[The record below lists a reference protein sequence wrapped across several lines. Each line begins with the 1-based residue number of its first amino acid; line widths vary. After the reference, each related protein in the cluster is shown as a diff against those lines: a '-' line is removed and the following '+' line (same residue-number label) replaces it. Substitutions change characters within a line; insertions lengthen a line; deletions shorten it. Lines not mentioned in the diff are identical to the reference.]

1 MVVARTRDD
10 TGVIMDLQ
18 LTGKRAV
25 VTGASLGIGLAVAT
39 ALVDEGAHVV
49 LAARTAE
56 PLDAARTALEARAI
70 EGQRVLAVPTDTT
83 SDAAVRQLVDVTV
96 AELGGVDIVVN
107 AAAEPAPFG
116 ASTSLASLDDDE
128 LRRQIETKV
137 LGYLRTA
144 RAAAPH
150 MAAQGWGRIIN
161 VSGLAARASGSAFGS
176 IRNVAVA
183 AMTKSL
189 ADELGRSGIN
199 VTVVHPGMT
208 VTERTPA
215 MVEQVA
221 RARGVTPQEAV
232 AALAEGIAIGR
243 VVTAAEV
250 ADVVAFLASPRS
262 VAITGDAIA
271 VGGGARGAIHY

>member
-1 MVVARTRDD
+1 
-10 TGVIMDLQ
+10 MDLQ
-18 LTGKRAV
+18 LSGKRAV
-25 VTGASLGIGLAVAT
+25 VTGGSKGIGLAVAR

-49 LAARTAE
+49 LAARSA
-56 PLDAARTALEARAI
+56 DALEAARATLVGRARD
-70 EGQRVLAVPTDTT
+70 GQQVLAVPTDTT
-83 SDAAVRQLVDVTV
+83 DDAAVRLLVDTTV
-96 AELGGVDIVVN
+96 AELGGVDVLVN

-116 ASTSLASLDDDE
+116 SPTALASLEDDE
-128 LRRQIETKV
+128 LRRQMETKV

-150 MAAQGWGRIIN
+150 MTAQGWGRIIN
-161 VSGLAARASGSAFGS
+161 VSGLAARQAGSAFGA

-183 AMTKSL
+183 ALTKTL
-189 ADELGRSGIN
+189 ADELGRSGVN

-221 RARGVTPQEAV
+221 RARGITEPE
-232 AALAEGIAIGR
+232 ALAVLAQPVSIGR
-243 VVTAAEV
+243 LVTAEEV

-262 VAITGDAIA
+262 VAVNGDAVA
-271 VGGGARGAIHY
+271 VGGGARGPIHY